1 MEKTHKRYGVSATK
15 DLRERSTNIESY
27 MVSTVHYDA
36 SNAMEYTGP
45 DGSTIETGGTS
56 IAEGVLQNRDV
67 SIDLQGLPAVSN
79 TILTTGNVVG
89 LLIDD
94 SKEPTVY
101 RINEI
106 SHKSQE
112 PKKVFMTSV
121 DNESVILT
129 RVNSGKYL
137 VENKSPSGT
146 TVTDGIHD
154 INFIM
159 IPDDLLLSE
168 LGESQLIMAQKL

>member
-1 MEKTHKRYGVSATK
+1 
-15 DLRERSTNIESY
+15 

-36 SNAMEYTGP
+36 SNAMEYDGP

-89 LLIDD
+89 LLIDE